1 MSNRTT
7 RIDEIA
13 ELMVHIGR
21 SARGEDAGAELT
33 AAQWTG
39 LRFFARA
46 NSASRTPSA
55 FASFQATTRGTA
67 SQTIKSLESKG
78 LLARRQSEHDGRSV
92 VFAITE
98 AGRAMLCN
106 DPLRHLMAALERL
119 PPEACETLSR
129 SLSQVAADLAT
140 LRGCRAFGTCEGC
153 SHYAADG
160 GSKGGYCAC
169 VAADLAPDEIGR
181 LCANFDQRHDT
192 LPVPPLKTERS

>member
-1 MSNRTT
+1 MTKRNVRT
-7 RIDEIA
+7 DEIA
-13 ELMVHIGR
+13 ELMIHIGR
-21 SARGEDAGAELT
+21 SARGEDAGAALT

-67 SQTIKSLESKG
+67 SQTVKSLETKG
-78 LLARRQSEHDGRSV
+78 LLARRRSEHDGRSV
-92 VFAITE
+92 VFEITE
-98 AGRAMLCN
+98 DGRAMLCE
-106 DPLRHLMAALERL
+106 DPLRQLMAALDRL
-119 PPEACETLSR
+119 PAAACETLSL
-129 SLSQVAADLAT
+129 SLAQVAADLAA
-140 LRGCRAFGTCEGC
+140 LRGCRAFGTCDGC

-169 VAADLAPDEIGR
+169 VAADLAPEEIGR

-192 LPVPPLKTERS
+192 LPVPPLKTKRS